1 MRVVFA
7 GSPAIAVPALEAVC
21 AMPDVELVA
30 VLTNPDSPKGRHGA
44 SEPTDVGAAAGRL
57 AAAKFPVAKLPAET
71 SFPILKP
78 QKLDAA
84 LRKALATL
92 KPELLVSFAYGH
104 IFGPKFLALFPLGG
118 INIHPSLLPRYRG
131 ATPIQAALLHRD
143 HETGLSIQWL
153 AREMDSG
160 DLLYQERIPLS
171 GRETTESLSAF
182 MAIKAAAALP
192 SLLSAIA
199 RGNKVSE
206 GRVES
211 YPQTGDVSYCAPISK
226 DQGRIDWTQSAEAID
241 AQIRAF
247 TPWPLS
253 WTLHGEQ
260 YLHLL
265 EAAPYTETPYTE
277 APVGM
282 VLGIDKRAGILIQTG
297 DGVLCVTRLQY
308 RTKKALE
315 WRAFLN
321 GARDFLNARF
331 V

>member
-7 GSPAIAVPALEAVC
+7 GSPAIALPALEAVC

-44 SEPTDVGAAAGRL
+44 SEPTDVGAAAVRL
-57 AAAKFPVAKLPAET
+57 AANSLSAGTKFL
-71 SFPILKP
+71 ILKP
-78 QKLDAA
+78 YKLDVAV
-84 LRKALATL
+84 RKALAAL

-104 IFGPKFLALFPLGG
+104 IFGPRFLALFPFGG

-131 ATPIQAALLHRD
+131 ATPIQAALLNRD

-160 DLLYQERIPLS
+160 DLLYQERVPLS

-182 MAIKAAAALP
+182 MATKAAAALP
-192 SLLSAIA
+192 AVLSAIA
-199 RGNKVSE
+199 RGNEVSKS
-206 GRVES
+206 GVS
-211 YPQTGDVSYCAPISK
+211 HPQTGEVSYCAPITK
-226 DQGRIDWTQSAEAID
+226 DQGRIDWMQSAGVID

-253 WTLHGEQ
+253 WTLHNEQ
-260 YLHLL
+260 YLNLL
-265 EAAPYTETPYTE
+265 EAVPYADVSADVPYAADALAGT
-277 APVGM
+277 
-282 VLGIDKRAGILIQTG
+282 VLGIDKRAGILVQTG

>member
-1 MRVVFA
+1 VFA

-21 AMPDVELVA
+21 VMPDVELVA
-30 VLTNPDSPKGRHGA
+30 VLTNPDSPKGRHDA
-44 SEPTDVGAAAGRL
+44 SEPTDVGVAAGRL
-57 AAAKFPVAKLPAET
+57 VAQET
-71 SFPILKP
+71 LPILKP
-78 QKLDAA
+78 RKLDAA
-84 LRKALATL
+84 LREALAAL
-92 KPELLVSFAYGH
+92 KPELLISFAYGH

-143 HETGLSIQWL
+143 HETGLSIQRL

-171 GRETTESLSAF
+171 NRETTKSLSAF
-182 MAIKAAAALP
+182 MATKAIAPL
-192 SLLSAIA
+192 STVLSAIA
-199 RGNKVSE
+199 Q

-211 YPQTGDVSYCAPISK
+211 YPQTGSVSYCAPIAK
-226 DQGRIDWTQSAEAID
+226 EEGRIDWTQSAEAID

-253 WTLHGEQ
+253 WTLHEKQ
-260 YLHLL
+260 YLLVL
-265 EAAPYTETPYTE
+265 EAAPYTEAPHTE
-277 APVGM
+277 APAGTI
-282 VLGIDKRAGILIQTG
+282 LGIDKRAGILVQTG

-308 RTKKALE
+308 RTRKALE

-321 GARDFLNARF
+321 GARDVLNARF

>member
-7 GSPAIAVPALEAVC
+7 GSPAIAVPTLEAVC
-21 AMPDVELVA
+21 AMPDVELAA

-44 SEPTDVGAAAGRL
+44 SEPTDIGAAAGRL
-57 AAAKFPVAKLPAET
+57 VATKFSVAKL
-71 SFPILKP
+71 PILKP

-84 LRKALATL
+84 LRKALAAL

-192 SLLSAIA
+192 TVLSAIA

-211 YPQTGDVSYCAPISK
+211 RPQTGDVSYCASITK

-265 EAAPYTETPYTE
+265 EAVPYTEAPYTE

-282 VLGIDKRAGILIQTG
+282 VLGIDTRAGTSGGL
-297 DGVLCVTRLQY
+297 L
-308 RTKKALE
+308 
-315 WRAFLN
+315 
-321 GARDFLNARF
+321 
-331 V
+331 

>member
-21 AMPDVELVA
+21 ALSDVELIA

-44 SEPTDVGAAAGRL
+44 SEPTEVGAAAERLGRTT
-57 AAAKFPVAKLPAET
+57 V
-71 SFPILKP
+71 PILKP

-84 LRKALATL
+84 LRKTLAPL

-104 IFGPKFLALFPLGG
+104 IFGPKFLALFPFGG

-131 ATPIQAALLHRD
+131 ATPIQAALLHCDR
-143 HETGLSIQWL
+143 ETGLSIQRL
-153 AREMDSG
+153 AQEMDSG
-160 DLLYQERIPLS
+160 DILYQERVPLS
-171 GRETTESLSAF
+171 NRETTESLSAF
-182 MAIKAAAALP
+182 MATKAAAALP
-192 SLLSAIA
+192 TVLSALA
-199 RGNKVSE
+199 HGTVK
-206 GRVES
+206 S
-211 YPQTGDVSYCAPISK
+211 YPQTGEISYCAPITK
-226 DQGRIDWTQSAEAID
+226 DQGRIDWGQSAQAID

-260 YLHLL
+260 YLHVL
-265 EAAPYTETPYTE
+265 EAAPYPE
-277 APVGM
+277 APYPEAPAGT
-282 VLGIDKRAGILIQTG
+282 VLGIDKRAGILVQTG
-297 DGVLCVTRLQY
+297 DGVLGVTRLQY
-308 RTKKALE
+308 RTRKALE

-321 GARDFLNARF
+321 GVRDFLNARL

>member
-7 GSPAIAVPALEAVC
+7 GSPAIAVPALEAVY

-30 VLTNPDSPKGRHGA
+30 ILTNPDSPKGRHGA
-44 SEPTDVGAAAGRL
+44 SEPTDVGAAAAL
-57 AAAKFPVAKLPAET
+57 LAET

-78 QKLDAA
+78 HKLDAA
-84 LRKALATL
+84 LRKALAL
-92 KPELLVSFAYGH
+92 VKPELLVSFAYGH
-104 IFGPKFLALFPLGG
+104 IFGPKFLALFALGG

-131 ATPIQAALLHRD
+131 ATPIQAAILHRD

-160 DLLYQERIPLS
+160 DLLYQERIPLI

-182 MAIKAAAALP
+182 MATKAAAALP
-192 SLLSAIA
+192 IVLSAIA
-199 RGNKVSE
+199 RGNTVSE
-206 GRVES
+206 S
-211 YPQTGDVSYCAPISK
+211 HPQTGDVSYCAPITK

-247 TPWPLS
+247 MPWPLS

-260 YLHLL
+260 YLNLR
-265 EAAPYTETPYTE
+265 EAMPYTEAPYTE
-277 APVGM
+277 APVGT
-282 VLGIDKRAGILIQTG
+282 VLGIDKQAGILVQTG
-297 DGVLCVTRLQY
+297 DGVLCITRLQY
-308 RTKKALE
+308 RTRKALE

-321 GARDFLNARF
+321 GARDVLNARF

>member
-7 GSPAIAVPALEAVC
+7 GSPAIAVPALEAVY

-30 VLTNPDSPKGRHGA
+30 VLTNPDSPKGRHGR

-57 AAAKFPVAKLPAET
+57 VVKEMLAET
-71 SFPILKP
+71 KFPILKP

-84 LRKALATL
+84 LRKALVAL

-131 ATPIQAALLHRD
+131 ATPIQAAILHRD
-143 HETGLSIQWL
+143 HETGLSIQRL

-182 MAIKAAAALP
+182 MAAKAVAALP
-192 SLLSAIA
+192 KMLSAIA
-199 RGNKVSE
+199 Q

-211 YPQTGDVSYCAPISK
+211 YPQTGDVSYCAPITK
-226 DQGRIDWTQSAEAID
+226 DEGRIDWTQSAEAID

-260 YLHLL
+260 YLHFL
-265 EAAPYTETPYTE
+265 EAAPYTEAPYTE
-277 APVGM
+277 APVGT
-282 VLGIDKRAGILIQTG
+282 VLGIDKRAGILVQTG

-308 RTKKALE
+308 RTRKALE
-315 WRAFLN
+315 WRAFL
-321 GARDFLNARF
+321 
-331 V
+331 